1 MLCVE
6 FPNGSQMDFD
16 SVEALTRAVQSIRAG
31 TPLIVRDE
39 RDGTKQVVW
48 APGDDE

>member
-6 FPNGSQMDFD
+6 FPNGSHLDFETP
-16 SVEALTRAVQSIRAG
+16 EALARALGSMRAG

-48 APGDDE
+48 APGDED